1 MTFKR
6 RLDKLEVRTPKF
18 KQGIPAEPPPDAIK
32 LLAEEVIRQ
41 VKNGT
46 AERELLGVVPALL
59 KSEHVP
65 QELKEELKTL

>member
-1 MTFKR
+1 MTLKK

-18 KQGIPAEPPPDAIK
+18 KQGIPAEPPPEAIE
-32 LLAEEVIRQ
+32 LLAEEVIRR

-46 AERELLGVVPALL
+46 AEPELLGVVPALL

-65 QELKEELKTL
+65 QELKRKLRVL